1 MITGAGVGL
10 TGAGAGLTTGAGAT
24 RTGAGVK
31 CGALKC
37 GATLIAE
44 KIKAEITLL
53 LQVGKGGTATRLAIC
68 GQASVSP
75 IFFKPWTM
83 CSASVIN

>member
-1 MITGAGVGL
+1 MTGAGVGL
-10 TGAGAGLTTGAGAT
+10 TGAGAGFAGAGAT

-44 KIKAEITLL
+44 KIKAEIMLL
-53 LQVGKGGTATRLAIC
+53 LQAGKGKRASCQATCAQSFLTPLTAKSLLFSC
-68 GQASVSP
+68 
-75 IFFKPWTM
+75 
-83 CSASVIN
+83 